1 MKKVAAITFGCK
13 VNQYETSCILDEFTG
28 AGYQIVEFDM
38 PADVYVINSCT
49 VTNRTDYKSRNA
61 VRKALNHKA
70 EDGNVKIVVTGCYAQ
85 LNREEIAQLGDVD
98 LIVDN
103 NNKGRILDIVE
114 QADYHFENVLDAQS
128 FEDITTSQMQ
138 EKSRAFLKVQ
148 DGCDFYC
155 AYCTIPFARGHSR
168 SRSKLSVLEQV
179 RKLVASGYHEFVL
192 GGINLG
198 FYGKDLEGDYSLAD
212 LMSDIASVDGVEI
225 IRLSSIEPQLIDD
238 KLLQVFADNSKI
250 ASHFHVPLQSG
261 CDELLKS
268 MNRHYDTAEFA
279 TQIGKLRKVRPDV
292 SIGIDLIVGLPGET
306 DELFSK
312 TEKFLVDLD
321 FTYLH
326 VFSYSKRKGTKAAE
340 MKGQVNGKV
349 ITKRN
354 NQLTRLSEA
363 KKAKYTKQI
372 LENKTLLGGIVETKQ
387 DGYYTSLSDHY
398 VRIYFQSAKEL
409 EKQYIKAVPV
419 ELFRDGL
426 KVKLVD

>member
-1 MKKVAAITFGCK
+1 MKKVAAVTFGCK
-13 VNQYETSCILDEFTG
+13 VNQYETSCILDEFTQ
-28 AGYQIVEFDM
+28 AGYQIVEFDK

-61 VRKALNHKA
+61 VRKALGHKA

-85 LNREEIAQLGDVD
+85 LNREEIALLGDVD
-98 LIVDN
+98 VIVDN

-128 FEDITTSQMQ
+128 FEDISTSQMQ
-138 EKSRAFLKVQ
+138 DKSRAFLKVQ

-155 AYCTIPFARGHSR
+155 AYCAIPFARGHSR
-168 SRSKLSVLEQV
+168 SRSKDSVLEQV

-198 FYGKDLEGDYSLAD
+198 FYGRDLEEDYCLAD
-212 LMSDIASVDGVEI
+212 LMRDIVAIDGVEI

-238 KLLQVFADNSKI
+238 KLLQLFAESPKI

-279 TQIGKLRKVRPDV
+279 TQIGKLKKVRPDMA
-292 SIGIDLIVGLPGET
+292 IGIDLIVGLPGET
-306 DELFSK
+306 EELFTK
-312 TEKFLVDLD
+312 TENFLVDLD

-354 NQLTRLSEA
+354 NQLTRLSDA
-363 KKAKYTKQI
+363 KKARCTKQI
-372 LENKTLLGGIVETKQ
+372 LENKTVLGGIVETKQ
-387 DGYYTSLSDHY
+387 DDYWTSLSDHY
-398 VRIYFQSAKEL
+398 VRIYFQSDKDF

-419 ELFRDGL
+419 GIFRDGL
-426 KVKLVD
+426 KVKLID